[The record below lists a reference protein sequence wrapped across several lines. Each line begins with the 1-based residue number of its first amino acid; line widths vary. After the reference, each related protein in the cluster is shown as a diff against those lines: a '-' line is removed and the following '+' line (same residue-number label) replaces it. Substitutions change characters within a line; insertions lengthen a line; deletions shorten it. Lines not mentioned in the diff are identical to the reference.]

1 MLIYNLIGLGLGP
14 LAVGILSD
22 LYIPSLGD
30 ESLRWAMITVLLVSL
45 GGVTAYYLASR
56 SVIADVQRQ
65 SADASA
71 SQAAPASSTEAA
83 ISKERSREA

>member
-1 MLIYNLIGLGLGP
+1 P

-22 LYIPSLGD
+22 LYIPSLGG
-30 ESLRWAMITVLLVSL
+30 ESLRWAMISVLLVSL
-45 GGVTAYYLASR
+45 AGVTAYYQASR

-65 SADASA
+65 RAQAGT